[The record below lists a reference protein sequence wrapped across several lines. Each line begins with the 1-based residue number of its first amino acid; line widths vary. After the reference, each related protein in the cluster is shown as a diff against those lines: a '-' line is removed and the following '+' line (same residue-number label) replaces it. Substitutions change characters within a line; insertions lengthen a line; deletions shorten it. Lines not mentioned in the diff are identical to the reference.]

1 MSYTGNTYQDPLVSR
16 SERLSNRVRKVNA
29 VTAAATLGK
38 REYAIWL
45 ELLII
50 TQIWQQRLAVKDCS
64 LTTKAVCQNDKRCRS
79 KTTFFS

>member
-1 MSYTGNTYQDPLVSR
+1 MSYPGNTYQDPLVSG
-16 SERLSNRVRKVNA
+16 SERLMNGVCKVNA

-50 TQIWQQRLAVKDCS
+50 T
-64 LTTKAVCQNDKRCRS
+64 
-79 KTTFFS
+79 